1 MTATLLTARFD
12 EGERR
17 RLEAAIGAVETAG
30 FGVDGVVLPRAELV
44 DRVSQVRRLIV
55 EFEQIDDEV
64 LSAAP
69 QLEVITCCR
78 NEPGASVDIEA
89 ATRRGIPVLFTP
101 GRNATAVAEYTIGLL
116 ISATRG
122 IAAAHHALRYTDKYT
137 ANPTGDS
144 VTRRDATAQWSLDP
158 GAPFDTF
165 QGPELSGRTIG
176 IIGFGLIGQEI
187 ARLCSAFGM
196 SIIVY
201 DPYVSSEVLAADGV
215 ERVELMDLARMSD
228 VVAVAAKVT
237 PESRGVVS
245 RDVFEA
251 MQPHAYF
258 VNTARAALVDYDAL
272 VDALRSRSI
281 AGAALDVYP
290 IEPLPAD
297 SALLSLD
304 NVVLSPHLAGASSD
318 VVRHHSRQTV
328 DDLIRL
334 ERGERPRFLTNPGV
348 FDASTRLRS

>member
-12 EGERR
+12 DGERR

-44 DRVSQVRRLIV
+44 RRVSQVRRLIV
-55 EFEQIDDEV
+55 EFEQIDDDV

-69 QLEVITCCR
+69 ELEVIACCR

-101 GRNATAVAEYTIGLL
+101 GRNATSVAEYTIGLM

-122 IAAAHHALRYTDKYT
+122 IAAAHHALHYTDKYT
-137 ANPTGDS
+137 ARPTSDFA
-144 VTRRDATAQWSLDP
+144 TRRDATAQWSLDP
-158 GAPFDTF
+158 GAPFDIF
-165 QGPELSGRTIG
+165 QGPELSGRWHHRFRAYRPG
-176 IIGFGLIGQEI
+176 YREI
-187 ARLCSAFGM
+187 VQRVRHVDRRLRPLRFQR
-196 SIIVY
+196 
-201 DPYVSSEVLAADGV
+201 VLAANSV

-245 RDVFEA
+245 RDFFEA

-258 VNTARAALVDYDAL
+258 VNTARASLVDYDAL
-272 VDALRSRSI
+272 VEALRSRSI

-290 IEPLPAD
+290 IEPLPSD
-297 SALLSLD
+297 SALLNFD
-304 NVVLSPHLAGASSD
+304 NVVLSPHLAGASTD

-334 ERGERPRFLTNPGV
+334 ERGERPRFLANPSV
-348 FDASTRLRS
+348 FQASTRLRS